1 MKTKLVLWGKDDQEA
16 KVLMA
21 IQLRA
26 EDNQVDIWT
35 FHGENASGDV
45 YKQLMYEWREGKEMA
60 FPESGYNHHESE
72 LSATGKLLPEN
83 VFPEKDELIERAKT
97 EWHFV
102 VLSSK
107 LNQVYQI
114 ELAELK
120 EEVEALE
127 NYSSDKWDKLKL
139 FWDKVREQ
147 MQDNNLARDH
157 ANSLKRQ
164 VNGLF
169 SYLKDLRSAKE
180 AEFQANSATTYEKF
194 NKAIEDVNAR
204 IKKGEM
210 LHLVF
215 EELKSIQ
222 RDFRGTQLT
231 REDRAKLW
239 PRIDGAF
246 KAVKEIRFG
255 PATNEGGTSN
265 SPLDRHQ
272 HRLTGLIEAITKMER
287 SIRRDKEDLAAQE
300 RKKGSSRIGQLESQ
314 LLDAKINIIEGRCKS
329 KEEKLANMY
338 KTREE
343 VEKKLA
349 QTKRRIE
356 EKIAKEKAAK
366 EKAAAAPTPEI
377 AKEKAIDAVKEV
389 PKEVKE
395 KAAEVKTEVT
405 EAVEE
410 KTAAAKAEVEDVVEA
425 TKEKAAE
432 VKTEVAEA
440 VEEKTAAAKAEVEDV
455 AEATK
460 EKATEVKT
468 EAVETVEE
476 KTAAA
481 KAEVEDVAE
490 ATKEK
495 ATEVKTEAVEAV
507 EEKTSAVKAEV
518 EDVVEATK
526 EKAAEVKTEVVE
538 AAEEK
543 TAAVKAEVKDVVE
556 ATKEK
561 AAEVKTEVVEAVEEK
576 AAAAK
581 VKVEDVVEATKEK
594 AAEVKTKVVEAVEE
608 KTAAVKAKVEDVVE
622 ATKEKAA
629 EVKTEVAEATEEK
642 TEEIAVVAE
651 ENVEYEIAGEET
663 LPDDLVEDI
672 EAKDAKEE

>member
-26 EDNQVDIWT
+26 EDNQVDVWT

-83 VFPEKDELIERAKT
+83 VFPEKDELIGRAKT

-120 EEVEALE
+120 EEVETLE

-194 NKAIEDVNAR
+194 NKAIEDVNVR

-255 PATNEGGTSN
+255 PATNEGGTGN

-377 AKEKAIDAVKEV
+377 AKEKAIDAVEEV
-389 PKEVKE
+389 
-395 KAAEVKTEVT
+395 
-405 EAVEE
+405 
-410 KTAAAKAEVEDVVEA
+410 
-425 TKEKAAE
+425 KEKAAE

-455 AEATK
+455 VEATK
-460 EKATEVKT
+460 EK
-468 EAVETVEE
+468 
-476 KTAAA
+476 TA
-481 KAEVEDVAE
+481 
-490 ATKEK
+490 
-495 ATEVKTEAVEAV
+495 EVKTEAVEAV
-507 EEKTSAVKAEV
+507 EEKTAAAKAEVKDAVEATKEKAVEVKTEAVEAAEEKTAAVKAEV

-526 EKAAEVKTEVVE
+526 EKAVEVKTEAVEAAEEKTAAVKAEVKDVVEATKEKAVEVKTEVVE

-561 AAEVKTEVVEAVEEK
+561 AVEVKTEVVEAVEEK
-576 AAAAK
+576 TAAAK
-581 VKVEDVVEATKEK
+581 AKVEDVVETAKEK
-594 AAEVKTKVVEAVEE
+594 AVEVKTEVVEAVEE
-608 KTAAVKAKVEDVVE
+608 KTAAVKAKIEDVVE

-629 EVKTEVAEATEEK
+629 EVKTEVAEAAEEK

-663 LPDDLVEDI
+663 LPDGLVEDI
-672 EAKDAKEE
+672 EAKDVKEE